1 MSVRDRVLPWCV
13 LAGGMVA
20 AVMEPAGVAGR
31 VASLLGLLAGR
42 VVTQ

>member
-13 LAGGMVA
+13 LAVGMAA
-20 AVMEPAGVAGR
+20 AVTEPAGVAGR
-31 VASLLGLLAGR
+31 VASLVGLLAGR